1 MKFCLREWIQ
11 KSDYKEDEMKKVIM
25 MPWCRDYSQLEE
37 VQLVKK
43 AMKQDDLA
51 FLELMKCYE
60 GYFTQIA
67 YRYVKNDQ
75 EVLDLIQELAYKGLL
90 TIG

>member
-1 MKFCLREWIQ
+1 
-11 KSDYKEDEMKKVIM
+11 MKKVIM

-51 FLELMKCYE
+51 FLELMKRYE

-75 EVLDLIQELAYKGLL
+75 EVFRFNTRTSYKGLL
-90 TIG
+90 TIGQLRN

>member
-43 AMKQDDLA
+43 GDKQN
-51 FLELMKCYE
+51 EK
-60 GYFTQIA
+60 I
-67 YRYVKNDQ
+67 
-75 EVLDLIQELAYKGLL
+75 
-90 TIG
+90 

>member
-1 MKFCLREWIQ
+1 
-11 KSDYKEDEMKKVIM
+11 MKKVIM

-51 FLELMKCYE
+51 FLELMKRYE

-67 YRYVKNDQ
+67 YR
-75 EVLDLIQELAYKGLL
+75 
-90 TIG
+90 

>member
-1 MKFCLREWIQ
+1 
-11 KSDYKEDEMKKVIM
+11 MKKVIM

-51 FLELMKCYE
+51 LMKRYE